1 MKCGLL
7 GAQLSHSYSPAIH
20 GQLGCYSY
28 DLFEKQNWEIESFLR
43 HGDFTGLNVTIPYKK
58 TVIPYLDELTPT
70 AQKLSAVNTIV
81 RLPNG
86 KLLGHN
92 TDYYGFASM
101 LQRSGLEVGG
111 KKALVLGSGG
121 ASATV
126 TAVLK
131 ELGASVTVIS
141 RQGENNYNNLSL
153 HQDARIIVNA
163 TPVGMYPNSDVAP
176 LSLQQFPQLEGV
188 FDLIYNPARTRL
200 LQDAQERGLIA
211 QNGLWMLVA
220 QAKESA
226 EYFTGAPI
234 AEEKVEIIYK
244 RIRQQTENTLLIGMP
259 GCGKTTIGMLLA
271 EKTGRKFVDI
281 DNEIEKKV
289 GISVAEIIGKHG
301 ESFFRQLESEALRT
315 FGKIS
320 SAVIATGGG
329 AVIMSENHFFLRQ
342 NNHIIYLKRP
352 ISQLATAGRPLS
364 VDLQSLYA
372 ARRPLYE
379 SLADRIVDNSGSIEH
394 TLAQILEE
402 KR

>member
-20 GQLGCYSY
+20 SQLGCYSY

-43 HGDFTGLNVTIPYKK
+43 HGDITGLNVTIPYKK
-58 TVIPYLDELTPT
+58 AVIPYLDELTPT

-81 RLPNG
+81 RLQNG

-126 TAVLK
+126 TEVLK

-176 LSLQQFPQLEGV
+176 LSLQQFPKLEGV

-234 AEEKVEIIYK
+234 AEEKVEIIY
-244 RIRQQTENTLLIGMP
+244 RHIRQQMENTLLIGMP

-271 EKTGRKFVDI
+271 EKTGRKFIDI
-281 DNEIEKKV
+281 DNEIEEKV

-329 AVIMSENHFFLRQ
+329 AVIMPENHFFLRQ
-342 NNHIIYLKRP
+342 NSHIIYLKRP

-364 VDLQSLYA
+364 VDLESLYA

-379 SLADRIVDNSGSIEH
+379 SLADRTVDNSSSIEH